1 MTPNFSQSRSADE
14 IERPSISETE
24 VAICPAPIPYVNL
37 VAQFR
42 EEKDLVLAAVTAV
55 LERGDYIGGAAVA
68 ELETALAA
76 YHGVPHVVCLNS
88 GTDALILAMHGLG
101 IGRDDEVITPVNS
114 FVASAA
120 SIIRVGARPILV
132 DVLPDQ
138 NLDPDAVARA
148 ITPRTKAIMPVHL
161 TGRPA
166 DMDAILALA
175 QQHGL
180 FVIEDAA
187 QAIGSRHRGRL
198 AGTIGDAG
206 CFSAHPLKNLN
217 ACGDAG
223 FVVTHRADL
232 AERLRLLRNHGLI
245 DRNTVGV
252 FGTVSRMDTLQAA
265 ILLARLP
272 LLDTV
277 IDRRRRNAACYQSLL
292 DPRHV
297 VVPPCREHE
306 FNTFHT
312 FVIQTDQR
320 DALQSWL
327 TGHGIGTGIHYPIPI
342 HMQPA
347 ARQLGYKQGD
357 FPVAETQSR
366 RILTLPVNQ
375 SLSVTDIRQ
384 VVETIHAFFSRD

>member
-1 MTPNFSQSRSADE
+1 MMPNPSRPRLADE
-14 IERPSISETE
+14 AESASIPEAE
-24 VAICPAPIPYVNL
+24 GGAPPAPIPYVNL
-37 VAQFR
+37 MAQLR
-42 EEKDLVLAAVTAV
+42 EEKDLILAAVTAV

-76 YHGVPHVVCLNS
+76 YHGVPYAVCLNS

-101 IGRDDEVITPVNS
+101 IGHGDEVITPVNS

-120 SIIRVGARPILV
+120 SIVSIGARPVLV
-132 DVLPDQ
+132 DVLSDQ

-161 TGRPA
+161 TGRLA

-175 QQHGL
+175 QQYGL
-180 FVIEDAA
+180 LVIEDAA

-223 FVVTHRADL
+223 FVLTHRADL
-232 AERLRLLRNHGLI
+232 ADRLRLLRNHGLI
-245 DRNTVGV
+245 DRNTVSM

-292 DPRHV
+292 DPRYV
-297 VVPPCREHE
+297 VVPRCREYE

-320 DALQSWL
+320 DGLQSWL
-327 TGHGIGTGIHYPIPI
+327 SSHGIGTGIHYPIPI

-347 ARQLGYKQGD
+347 ARELGYKAGD
-357 FPVAETQSR
+357 FPVAEAQSR

-375 SLSVTDIRQ
+375 SVSMADIQR
-384 VVETIHAFFSRD
+384 VVETIHAFFSRN